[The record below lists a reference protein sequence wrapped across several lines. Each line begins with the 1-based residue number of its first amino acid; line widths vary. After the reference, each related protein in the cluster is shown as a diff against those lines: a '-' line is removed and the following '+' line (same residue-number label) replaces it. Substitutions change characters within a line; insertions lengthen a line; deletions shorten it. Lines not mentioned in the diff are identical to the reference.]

1 MKRYVGLSF
10 VLFFFAAAP
19 ALLAQ
24 NHGEAGVFAEYFRFE
39 GTSPVSNFVGIG
51 GRAAINMNPNV
62 QLEAE
67 MAYDFERN
75 FTSTYTNGISTS
87 FATSKLR
94 PLHGLF
100 GPKFDFGTGAF
111 RLFVTGKVGFE
122 NLTVTNNGAPTGF
135 VNAVGL
141 GNGSTYFEVYPGVGI
156 EAFFA
161 GPIGVRLEAGD
172 DIYFNNGA
180 NSNFRISFGPQFRF

>member
-10 VLFFFAAAP
+10 ILFFLAAAP

-39 GTSPVSNFVGIG
+39 GTAPVSNFVGIG
-51 GRAAINMNPNV
+51 GRAAFNMNPNV

-122 NLTVTNNGAPTGF
+122 NLTVTNSGAPTGF

-141 GNGSTYFEVYPGVGI
+141 GNGATYFEVYPGVGV

-172 DIYFNNGA
+172 DIYFNGGA
-180 NSNFRISFGPQFRF
+180 NNNFRISFGPQFRF